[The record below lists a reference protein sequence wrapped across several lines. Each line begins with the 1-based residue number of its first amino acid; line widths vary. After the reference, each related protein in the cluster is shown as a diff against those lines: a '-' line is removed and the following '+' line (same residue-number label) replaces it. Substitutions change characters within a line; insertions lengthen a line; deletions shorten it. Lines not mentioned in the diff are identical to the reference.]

1 MATYSTDNRD
11 FKYVINSV
19 STLSIGPKYT
29 YRELMEADECNFKLR
44 TVIRLYMLR
53 EVDPETTL
61 ESHLYYLKKTD
72 LSFDAYR
79 EMKCRLLVMI
89 PSKDR
94 RGGQVYREKKMKIE
108 EFASIPPQEKEKSGL
123 CIREIEISK
132 LALMGMG
139 V

>member
-1 MATYSTDNRD
+1 MAVYTDDNRD

-53 EVDPETTL
+53 EVDPDTTL
-61 ESHLYYLKKTD
+61 ESHLYYLKEGD
-72 LSFDAYR
+72 LSFDAYN
-79 EMKCRLLVMI
+79 EMKCRLLVMY
-89 PSKDR
+89 PV
-94 RGGQVYREKKMKIE
+94 RGRNGDTTYKEKKVKIRD
-108 EFASIPPQEKEKSGL
+108 FAAIAPKEKERDGL
-123 CIREIEISK
+123 YIREIEISK